1 MRQTRLS
8 EGTSRF
14 SAKAQKTCRQLNA
27 SPKIWPRKKKNTVL
41 HAKYGAFLVEN
52 SGIEPLTSCMPC
64 KRSPERYRNT
74 PPTRKC
80 GDRLNIALI
89 RSIHQKGSQLHPASR
104 NHAPPTRQF
113 YHPIFK
119 CVNGFCSERRSFTRK
134 VFSDSLLSAI
144 LILHIKVALFI
155 FPKSID
161 KEVFSTMPMYY
172 RCFLSMNQPHDP

>member
-14 SAKAQKTCRQLNA
+14 SAKAQKTFRQLNA

-74 PPTRKC
+74 PPRKSC
-80 GDRLNIALI
+80 VNGYHLALI
-89 RSIHQKGSQLHPASR
+89 RYGRQAAHYDTVFRTRFGPSVRKKWKIFI
-104 NHAPPTRQF
+104 PTWV
-113 YHPIFK
+113 YSC
-119 CVNGFCSERRSFTRK
+119 CVRHEENRSESCRI
-134 VFSDSLLSAI
+134 VFSHMDVNRMGYGYCNILYGQIRQKSL
-144 LILHIKVALFI
+144 I
-155 FPKSID
+155 FF
-161 KEVFSTMPMYY
+161 VY
-172 RCFLSMNQPHDP
+172 L